1 VHQLSPELRSP
12 EALFDRLLAA
22 DPGRPFVTYYDE
34 ASGER
39 SELSRKSLANWV
51 AKTHFLLTDELG
63 LGVGDSALIDLP
75 PHWISVPAILGA
87 LTAGLMLT
95 DSGPADVAFVAPD
108 RLPADAADVYAI
120 APSAAAA
127 GLGDT
132 APDGVA
138 DYVSSVRPQPDKWPT
153 VHLAADSSDACLPG
167 ATRARVVE
175 LARAR
180 ASELGAG
187 DGARVLTTADW
198 TTSAD
203 WLDAL
208 FVPLAVGGSLVIVRN
223 ADDEVVDR
231 RMSQE
236 RASVRLR

>member
-1 VHQLSPELRSP
+1 VHQLSP

-51 AKTHFLLTDELG
+51 AKTHFLVTDELG
-63 LGVGDSALIDLP
+63 LGVGDTALVELP
-75 PHWISVPAILGA
+75 PHWISVPAILGC

-95 DSGPADVAFVAPD
+95 DSGPADVAFVEPD
-108 RLPADAADVYAI
+108 RLPADAPDVYAI
-120 APSAAAA
+120 APTSAAV
-127 GLGDT
+127 GLRDGV
-132 APDGVA
+132 PDGAA
-138 DYVSSVRPQPDKWPT
+138 DYVSAVRPQPDAWPT
-153 VHLAADSSDACLPG
+153 VHLAADSSDPCLPG

-175 LARAR
+175 LARER

-187 DGARVLTTADW
+187 DGARLLTTADW

-223 ADDEVVDR
+223 AADDVVER

-236 RASVRLR
+236 RANIRLR